1 LFFGSSGLTS
11 VSLPESVT
19 SIGNR
24 AFYGCNAL
32 TSINIPESVT
42 VIEEYA
48 FVACFELT
56 SITLPE
62 GLTEIATG
70 TFLNCKGLTTIELP
84 STIASIG
91 TQAFRLCGELTSI
104 TIPEAVTSIGNEA
117 FIDASLLKDVYFDG
131 ADPTFGESV
140 FENTADG
147 LTLHV
152 REEYYAAYE
161 ALNLGYM
168 LSILDTEEPMNA
180 MYALTASFDHQ
191 NNHFILVSRNEDSR
205 LNTFVQ
211 YTDAID
217 NNEWVSLSNEHYL
230 EVTDSE
236 EGTVTRT
243 ITNIDPSVHT
253 DRFYRLHSQL

>member
-1 LFFGSSGLTS
+1 MLSILDAEEPESVTVIGERAFYACNALTS
-11 VSLPESVT
+11 ITIPESVT
-19 SIGNR
+19 SIGD
-24 AFYGCNAL
+24 
-32 TSINIPESVT
+32 S
-42 VIEEYA
+42 A
-48 FVACFELT
+48 FVACFGLT

-62 GLTEIATG
+62 GLTEIGTG
-70 TFLNCKGLTTIELP
+70 TFINCTGLTTVELP
-84 STIASIG
+84 STLTSIG
-91 TQAFRLCGELTSI
+91 TQAFRLCSSLTSI
-104 TIPEAVTSIGNEA
+104 TIPEAVTSFGDQV

-131 ADPTFGESV
+131 DVPSFGASV

-168 LSILDTEEPMNA
+168 LSIIDTEEPINT

-191 NNHFILVSRNEDSR
+191 NNHLILVSRNEDSR

-217 NNEWVSLSNEHYL
+217 NNEWLSLSNEHYL
-230 EVTDSE
+230 EVTNSE
-236 EGTVTRT
+236 EGTVTITRT
-243 ITNIDPSVHT
+243 ITNVDPSVNAE
-253 DRFYRLHSQL
+253 RFYRLVSQP